1 MKSSGTRIL
10 TLNGQK
16 NKFLFYTIVA
26 FPFFSLLIPS
36 STFAARP
43 LTTEDTGTVEKG
55 EFQLE
60 TGFDF
65 AREDN
70 HDKEFAPSITLTY
83 GLLSRMDLGI
93 GSGYLFVHPAEG
105 KKKENGFADT
115 ELKAKYRLM
124 DEKGWTPS
132 FAVMGK
138 VKIPTAS
145 ESKDLGSGKTDF
157 NMIAIFQ
164 KNLSKRLTLY
174 LNLGYTFIG
183 EHRANNEF
191 NYSIAGQFVLSDKW
205 ALVGEIVGVN
215 NFNGRKGDDPLSA
228 LLGTQYLITNKLVWD
243 VGVELGMSKAAPDF
257 RITTGLT
264 LLFKP

>member
-1 MKSSGTRIL
+1 MIPLDIRKL
-10 TLNGQK
+10 TLSHPK
-16 NKFLFYTIVA
+16 KSLFYIIVVL
-26 FPFFSLLIPS
+26 PFLLLLLPS

-65 AREDN
+65 ARQDN
-70 HDKEFAPSITLTY
+70 HDKEFAPSMTLTY
-83 GLLSRMDLGI
+83 GLLSRMDMGI
-93 GSGYLFVHPAEG
+93 ASGYLFVHPAEG
-105 KKKENGFADT
+105 KKENGFADT
-115 ELKAKYRLM
+115 EVKVKYRFM
-124 DEKGWTPS
+124 DEKDGLPS
-132 FAVMGK
+132 FAALGK

-157 NMIAIFQ
+157 SIIAIFQ
-164 KNLSKRLTLY
+164 KNISKRLTLY
-174 LNLGYTFIG
+174 LNLGGTFIG
-183 EHRANNEF
+183 EHRVNSEL
-191 NYSIAGQFVLSDKW
+191 NYSLAGQFVLSDKW

-215 NFNGRKGDDPLSA
+215 NFNGRKGDDPLSG
-228 LLGTQYLITNKLVWD
+228 LLGTQHTITDRIIWD
-243 VGVELGMSKAAPDF
+243 AGVEIGMSKAAPDF

>member
-1 MKSSGTRIL
+1 MLLPDIEKL
-10 TLNGQK
+10 TLSYQK
-16 NKFLFYTIVA
+16 KKSLFGVVLVL
-26 FPFFSLLIPS
+26 PSLLLLFTS

-55 EFQLE
+55 AFQLE

-65 AREDN
+65 ARQEN
-70 HDKEFAPSITLTY
+70 YDKEFASSMTLTY
-83 GLLSRMDLGI
+83 GLLSRMDMGI
-93 GSGYLFVHPAEG
+93 ASGYLFVDPAEG
-105 KKKENGFADT
+105 KKENGFADT
-115 ELKAKYRLM
+115 EVKVKYRLM
-124 DEKGWTPS
+124 DEKGRLPS

-145 ESKDLGSGKTDF
+145 ESKGLGSGKTDF
-157 NMIAIFQ
+157 SIITIFQ

-183 EHRANNEF
+183 EHRANDEF
-191 NYSIAGQFVLSDKW
+191 NYSLAGQFVLSDKW

-215 NFNGRKGDDPLSA
+215 NFNGRKGDDPLSG
-228 LLGTQYLITNKLVWD
+228 LLGIQYLITEGIVWD
-243 VGVELGMSKAAPDF
+243 AGVGIGMSKAAPDY
-257 RITTGLT
+257 RITTGFT

>member
-1 MKSSGTRIL
+1 MLRLDTGKLNLSHQKKKS
-10 TLNGQK
+10 
-16 NKFLFYTIVA
+16 LFCIGLVL
-26 FPFFSLLIPS
+26 PSLLLLFTS

-55 EFQLE
+55 IFQLE

-65 AREDN
+65 ARQEN
-70 HDKEFAPSITLTY
+70 HDKELGPSMTLTY
-83 GLLSRMDLGI
+83 GMFERMDMGI
-93 GSGYLFVHPAEG
+93 GSGYLFVRPAEG
-105 KKKENGFADT
+105 ERENGFADT
-115 ELKAKYRLM
+115 EIKVKYRFM
-124 DEKGWTPS
+124 DEKGVLPS
-132 FAVMGK
+132 FAVIGK

-157 NMIAIFQ
+157 GMIAIFQ

-174 LNLGYTFIG
+174 LNFGYTFIG

-191 NYSIAGQFVLSDKW
+191 NYSIAGQFALSDKW

-215 NFNGRKGDDPLSA
+215 NFNGRKGDDPLSG
-228 LLGTQYLITNKLVWD
+228 LLGTQYLITDSIIWD
-243 VGVELGMSKAAPDF
+243 AGVEIGMNKSAPDF